1 MNLVSIRILEPHPLQ
16 IPADDCMLLMKA
28 IIVHFQKII
37 FKKRLPILER
47 KFTFL
52 RVFSE
57 NLEFRVLK
65 FPQPYYE
72 GKLLWDSSSF
82 NILSDFFSFKTSGWR
97 VFVFVF

>member
-1 MNLVSIRILEPHPLQ
+1 MNFGIHKDPGTHPLQ

-57 NLEFRVLK
+57 NLEFSE
-65 FPQPYYE
+65 FSNFSA
-72 GKLLWDSSSF
+72 LLWRK
-82 NILSDFFSFKTSGWR
+82 NFSEIQVLLTF
-97 VFVFVF
+97 